1 MKNYLKNSGGFV
13 EEMDWARCQ
22 RLLKLADFTRINGKL
37 VHELE
42 WPNYHEQQRAALNAD
57 TDLNPQGQK
66 VIVPISR
73 QLAKHSQLIR
83 AGVPVI
89 TQNEF
94 RDAVVPT
101 LNKGLEASWGKTTST
116 DVGDEAFT
124 AAFLKPKRIS
134 CFIDLSDQ
142 LAVQSE
148 LETGRQIEQQL
159 LSSLG
164 RALDKAA
171 LTGAGGE
178 EFPEGLF
185 VDADVLTHT
194 RATAGVD
201 TLADLAAMEKAITDN
216 NGDGF
221 DDSHFWICDSS
232 TKETLR
238 TTEGIG
244 SPIWSGN
251 GPLGRQG
258 IASVHAPAGSLVLA
272 SKESMAFMDFN
283 KVKVESLTTISQA
296 QEGLRRLFCSAW
308 LDFAVL
314 DPNGICKA
322 VDPV

>member
-1 MKNYLKNSGGFV
+1 MNNNLKYSGGFV
-13 EEMDWARCQ
+13 GEMDYARCQ

-37 VHELE
+37 IHELE
-42 WPNYHEQQRAALNAD
+42 WPNEYEQQRAAFDA
-57 TDLNPQGQK
+57 DLNPQGQAT
-66 VIVPISR
+66 IVPLSR
-73 QLAKHSQLIR
+73 QLADHSQLIR

-101 LNKGLEASWGKTTST
+101 LNKKKEGSWGKSTSV
-116 DVGDEAFT
+116 DVGDEALT
-124 AAFLKPKRIS
+124 AGFMKPKRVS
-134 CFIDLSDQ
+134 CFIVLSDQ
-142 LAVQSE
+142 LAIQNE
-148 LETGRQIEQQL
+148 LLAGRFVEQQI

-164 RALDKAA
+164 RAIDKAA

-178 EFPEGLF
+178 EVPEGLF
-185 VDADVLTHT
+185 VDTDILTHE

-201 TLADLAAMEKAITDN
+201 TLADLAAMEKAITDAD
-216 NGDGF
+216 GDGF
-221 DDSHFWICDSS
+221 DDSHFWICDTT

-258 IASVHAPAGSLVLA
+258 IASVHAPANSLVLA
-272 SKESMAFMDFN
+272 SKESMAFLDFN
-283 KVKVESLTTISQA
+283 KVKVESLTNITQA
-296 QEGLRRLFCSAW
+296 TQGFRTLFCSAW

-314 DPNGICKA
+314 DPNAICKA
-322 VDPV
+322 VNPS